1 MKSSAAVILL
11 FLVRSG
17 VWADQVAMKNGDR
30 LTGTIT
36 KSDGKGLTMQS
47 EYAGEVTIQWEAVV
61 EFSSTEPLNLVLADE
76 QKLVGTVAGKE
87 GKLQVQTKEAGT
99 VTVDK
104 TAVRAIRNA
113 AEESAYQ
120 AELERLRN
128 PGLLDLWAGYFDV
141 GLATARGNAQT
152 TTFTM
157 SFSSLRETPRDKLS
171 FFAKS
176 IRSTSRKEGVTD
188 LVANATRGGVKYN
201 LKTGRKTSVFGFTDL
216 EFDEFQALDL
226 RVVAGGG
233 LDYELIRGEST
244 TLDLSAGGSI
254 NKEFFSD
261 NRTRESGEALL
272 GQELKQRLLKVTT
285 LEEKLSVYANLSER
299 GEYRVNLDVGTVTR
313 LNRYLSFQL
322 TISNRYLSN
331 PIAGKKKNDIL
342 FTTGLRV
349 TFD

>member
-1 MKSSAAVILL
+1 MACMGYVGHFPI
-11 FLVRSG
+11 SG
-17 VWADQVAMKNGDR
+17 GA
-30 LTGTIT
+30 
-36 KSDGKGLTMQS
+36 
-47 EYAGEVTIQWEAVV
+47 
-61 EFSSTEPLNLVLADE
+61 
-76 QKLVGTVAGKE
+76 
-87 GKLQVQTKEAGT
+87 
-99 VTVDK
+99 K
-104 TAVRAIRNA
+104 TA
-113 AEESAYQ
+113 
-120 AELERLRN
+120 
-128 PGLLDLWAGYFDV
+128 PF
-141 GLATARGNAQT
+141 
-152 TTFTM
+152 
-157 SFSSLRETPRDKLS
+157 
-171 FFAKS
+171 
-176 IRSTSRKEGVTD
+176 
-188 LVANATRGGVKYN
+188 